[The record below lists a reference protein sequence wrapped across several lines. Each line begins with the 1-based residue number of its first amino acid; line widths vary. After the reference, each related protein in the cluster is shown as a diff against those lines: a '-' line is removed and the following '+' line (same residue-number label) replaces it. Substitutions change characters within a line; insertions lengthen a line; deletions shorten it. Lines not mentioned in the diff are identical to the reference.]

1 MSTPDP
7 NLQPIT
13 IYSVSGGTIEQQQA
27 LMGCAFNPKNV
38 DTYFFVD
45 KEGKE
50 KSTAPSGRM
59 STGKNFTFV
68 MDGLIWTIH
77 HFKLDLADPMKPK
90 ASGKWRVAATMEHIG
105 PDPDKP
111 GDIEEDP

>member
-13 IYSVSGGTIEQQQA
+13 IYSVSGGTLEQQQA
-27 LMGCAFNPKNV
+27 LTGCAFNPQNL

-68 MDGLIWTIH
+68 MDGLIWTITNL
-77 HFKLDLADPMKPK
+77 KLHLNEDPPK
-90 ASGKWRVAATMEHIG
+90 ARGNWSVAATIEHIG
-105 PDPDKP
+105 HGHGKSD
-111 GDIEEDP
+111 GEEE